1 MTETKVAW
9 FPPSAF
15 VQLPHAMEPQLHAQV
30 ETEAPLNLFH
40 CTLYQV
46 SAIIF
51 KLQYLYSV
59 SCLAIHYKSVSCL
72 TSPLWVQ
79 FRLVMC

>member
-30 ETEAPLNLFH
+30 ETEAPVNHFH

-46 SAIIF
+46 SANYF
-51 KLQYLYSV
+51 QAAMFV
-59 SCLAIHYKSVSCL
+59 FCLMPCHSL
-72 TSPLWVQ
+72 
-79 FRLVMC
+79 

>member
-30 ETEAPLNLFH
+30 ETEAPVNHFH

-46 SAIIF
+46 SANYF
-51 KLQYLYSV
+51 QAAMFV
-59 SCLAIHYKSVSCL
+59 FCLIMCESNNSYTQ
-72 TSPLWVQ
+72 TSPLII
-79 FRLVMC
+79 